1 LLGHVKYLCNRAGR
15 HKKGKYSTPDS
26 IPVQVGSTASGLGPS
41 AKTTAVDHQPL
52 QDSGMPQGDP
62 CMDPMCAEV
71 AIMVDSWV
79 EIRRRKK
86 AKLAAG
92 APVMPSPVCVS
103 PDVMHPTV
111 AENMDVNR
119 GWRHYMTRSTTRKL
133 AADTVAISIGIGSG
147 FKPAIA
153 SKIVERPADSDP
165 PSPSL

>member
-1 LLGHVKYLCNRAGR
+1 MLGHVKYLCNRAGR
-15 HKKGKYSTPDS
+15 HKKGKYSIPDS

-111 AENMDVNR
+111 AENMDVN
-119 GWRHYMTRSTTRKL
+119 
-133 AADTVAISIGIGSG
+133 
-147 FKPAIA
+147 
-153 SKIVERPADSDP
+153 
-165 PSPSL
+165 

>member
-1 LLGHVKYLCNRAGR
+1 
-15 HKKGKYSTPDS
+15 
-26 IPVQVGSTASGLGPS
+26 
-41 AKTTAVDHQPL
+41 
-52 QDSGMPQGDP
+52 
-62 CMDPMCAEV
+62 MCAEV

-133 AADTVAISIGIGSG
+133 AADTVAISIGISSG

-165 PSPSL
+165 PSPLL